1 MLRLRRYRLFLICAF
16 VGIVLLYHV
25 SKTSKWD
32 RPKEIWH
39 SKTNSHTETKQA
51 EKPVEKPQQQK
62 PQPPPPSPRP
72 HTTAATPA
80 RPPVHHE
87 THERPVVNVEPTV
100 KIPELKTENEV
111 KGGYALPTKVVPPGP
126 PPPLKQNDATDKVA
140 ATPGTVPNRVVGTG
154 SEAHKGGTPNHGN
167 NLVSTESD
175 LLPTPSPIHWKK
187 PKEWFPVP
195 EESLILL
202 PSGKPKPIPTIQF
215 AFGEE
220 SPAAKEKREAR
231 LAKVKAEAERA
242 WKGYKTYAWTH
253 DELVPVTKESKDPF
267 CGWAATLVDSLDTL
281 WIMGLKD
288 EFDDAVQAVKEIDFT
303 TTPYRNDIPVF
314 ETIIRYLGGL
324 IAAYDVSGGHDGK
337 YRVLLDKAV
346 ELAEILMSV
355 FDTPNR
361 LPILYYQWKPEY
373 NINPKRASTSSGVAE
388 LGSMSMEFTRLA
400 QLTKNHKYY
409 DAVARITNAF
419 EELQNRPNG
428 TAIPGIFPEVLD
440 ASGCNR
446 SVPIAPTLENSSDEA
461 KKQAAD
467 DVNLSYPAKGYES
480 RSNKYTTIENS
491 DRHIQREDG
500 TPYEDAPVIHGNGTM
515 SHGETLKKRAAVS
528 VENKAQ
534 TARNVSLGDAQAKR
548 TSPIKVSQ
556 PLKANGLP
564 ANWECAPQG
573 LAGGGWSNSG
583 SYSLGGSQ
591 DSAYEYFPKQY
602 LLLGGLEPKY
612 RTMHEKTVAGA
623 KQYLL
628 YRPMAEGDPDILFSA
643 KAHSSDGTAD
653 ELTYEWEITHLTCF
667 LGGMFGLGG
676 KIFNS
681 AEDVEIGKK
690 LTEGC
695 FWAYDVMPAG
705 IMPEGSSIMPCK
717 DAKNCHFNQTAW
729 YEALDP
735 NADYRVTEMER
746 YYEDKA
752 EWKKAV
758 EEAKKE
764 EELRKKKAEEEELAE
779 AKRKHEEAE
788 RKAEEASAKAR
799 HRPTNASEVIT
810 DLKQKDTGTI
820 PAKLTRRD
828 GFDEINAVVPATN
841 QNVEARTDNND
852 LQSSLDINS
861 NTDTTSFESHD
872 NQTPGSSSD
881 TYTDST
887 GMVHQKP
894 IYVPPEPIKPLTHQ
908 EYVANRIKK
917 ERLPKGFIGLHDK
930 RYILRPEAIESV
942 WYMYRITGDPTWQEK
957 GWKMFEAVIKHT
969 QTEVGHT
976 AVKDVTDAETPG
988 QEDSMESFWLAETLK
1003 YFYLLFAEPGV
1014 VSLDEWVLNT
1024 EAHPFRRMK

>member
-39 SKTNSHTETKQA
+39 TKTNAHTETKQA
-51 EKPVEKPQQQK
+51 QKPVERPQQQK
-62 PQPPPPSPRP
+62 PPHSPRP
-72 HTTAATPA
+72 ATTTTALA
-80 RPPVHHE
+80 RPAAHHNTE
-87 THERPVVNVEPTV
+87 ERPAANAEPTV

-111 KGGYALPTKVVPPGP
+111 KGGYALPTKVVPPPSP
-126 PPPLKQNDATDKVA
+126 PPVKQNGATDKAV
-140 ATPGTVPNRVVGTG
+140 ATPGTVPDRVVGTG
-154 SEAHKGGTPNHGN
+154 SEAHKGGAPNNG
-167 NLVSTESD
+167 LVDQENSR
-175 LLPTPSPIHWKK
+175 PTPSPIHWKK

-202 PSGKPKPIPTIQF
+202 PTGKPGPIPTIQF
-215 AFGEE
+215 AFDEE
-220 SPAAKEKREAR
+220 SPAAKEKRELR
-231 LAKVKAEAERA
+231 LAKVKAEAARA

-253 DELVPVTKESKDPF
+253 DELRPVSKKSKDPF
-267 CGWAATLVDSLDTL
+267 CGWAATLVDTLDTL
-281 WIMGLKD
+281 WIMGMKD

-303 TTPYRNDIPVF
+303 TTPYRSDIPVF

-324 IAAYDVSGGHDGK
+324 VAAYDVSGGHDGK

-373 NINPKRASTSSGVAE
+373 NVNPKRAATSSGVAE

-400 QLTKNHKYY
+400 QLTGNQRYY

-419 EELQNRPNG
+419 EDLQNRPNG

-446 SVPIAPTLENSSDEA
+446 SAPIAPTLDNSSDGA
-461 KKQAAD
+461 KKQAAE
-467 DVNLSYPAKGYES
+467 DVNLAYPADGYEP
-480 RSNKYTTIENS
+480 RSN
-491 DRHIQREDG
+491 RHIQHEDG
-500 TPYEDAPVIHGNGTM
+500 TAYEDASAAIGGNATI
-515 SHGETLKKRAAVS
+515 SRGETLKKRAVVS
-528 VENKAQ
+528 VETQAH
-534 TARNVSLGDAQAKR
+534 TARNASLRDAQAKR
-548 TSPIKVSQ
+548 RPPN
-556 PLKANGLP
+556 PLTAPLAANGLP
-564 ANWECAPQG
+564 ASWECVSQG
-573 LAGGGWSNSG
+573 LTGGGWSNSG
-583 SYSLGGSQ
+583 SYSMGGSQ
-591 DSAYEYFPKQY
+591 DSTYEYFPKQY

-612 RTMHEKTVAGA
+612 RTMHEKTVAA
-623 KQYLL
+623 VKKYLL

-643 KAHSSDGTAD
+643 KAHSPDGTVD
-653 ELTYEWEITHLTCF
+653 KLTYEWEITHLTCF

-681 AEDVEIGKK
+681 AEDVEIGKR
-690 LTEGC
+690 LAEGC

-705 IMPEGSSIMPCK
+705 IMPEGSNIMPCK
-717 DAKNCHFNQTAW
+717 DPKNCHFNLTTW

-735 NADYRVTEMER
+735 NADYRVTEMAK

-764 EELRKKKAEEEELAE
+764 EELRNRKSEEEELAD
-779 AKRKHEEAE
+779 AKRKHDEAE
-788 RKAEEASAKAR
+788 RKAAEASAKAR
-799 HRPTNASEVIT
+799 QRLANTSEGIT
-810 DLKQKDTGTI
+810 DLKQKDTVTI
-820 PAKLTRRD
+820 PAQLGKRD
-828 GFDEINAVVPATN
+828 GFDEINVVAPEKSHNA
-841 QNVEARTDNND
+841 EARNDNSD
-852 LQSSLDINS
+852 LQTSLDINS
-861 NTDTTSFESHD
+861 GTDETSFKSH
-872 NQTPGSSSD
+872 NQTPGSSSSSSSSSG
-881 TYTDST
+881 TYTDSGGVT
-887 GMVHQKP
+887 HQKP

-908 EYVANRIKK
+908 EYVANKIKND
-917 ERLPKGFIGLHDK
+917 RLPKGFTGLHDK

-957 GWKMFEAVIKHT
+957 GWKMFEAVIKYT

-1003 YFYLLFAEPGV
+1003 YFYLLFADPGV
-1014 VSLDEWVLNT
+1014 VSLDDWVLNT

>member
-32 RPKEIWH
+32 RPTDIWH
-39 SKTNSHTETKQA
+39 SKTNAHTESKQVQ
-51 EKPVEKPQQQK
+51 KPVGEPQQK
-62 PQPPPPSPRP
+62 PPQPPPPPTTTSAAPTRP
-72 HTTAATPA
+72 AANHDTDDD
-80 RPPVHHE
+80 RPIA
-87 THERPVVNVEPTV
+87 VEKPPV
-100 KIPELKTENEV
+100 KIPELKTETEV
-111 KGGYALPTKVVPPGP
+111 KGGYALPTKVIPPP
-126 PPPLKQNDATDKVA
+126 SPPPLKQNGGA
-140 ATPGTVPNRVVGTG
+140 AKTPGGVPDRVVGTG
-154 SEAHKGGTPNHGN
+154 NEAHKGGAPNNGLAN
-167 NLVSTESD
+167 QGTSR
-175 LLPTPSPIHWKK
+175 PTPSPIHWKK

-202 PSGKPKPIPTIQF
+202 PTGKPKPIPTIQF
-215 AFGEE
+215 AFGQE
-220 SPAAKEKREAR
+220 SPAAKEKRELR
-231 LAKVKAEAERA
+231 LAKVKAETLRA

-253 DELVPVTKESKDPF
+253 DELRPVSKLAKDPF

-288 EFDDAVQAVKEIDFT
+288 EFDDAVKAVKEIDFT
-303 TTPYRNDIPVF
+303 TTPHRSDIPVF

-324 IAAYDVSGGHDGK
+324 VAAYDVSGGHDGK
-337 YRVLLDKAV
+337 YKVLLDKAV

-373 NINPKRASTSSGVAE
+373 NVNPKRASTSSGVAE

-400 QLTKNHKYY
+400 QLTGNQRYY

-428 TAIPGIFPEVLD
+428 TAIPGIFPELLD

-446 SVPIAPTLENSSDEA
+446 SVPITSTLDNSSDDA

-467 DVNLSYPAKGYES
+467 DVNRGYSPKGYES

-491 DRHIQREDG
+491 DRYVQHEDG
-500 TPYEDAPVIHGNGTM
+500 TPYEDAPKPISGNA
-515 SHGETLKKRAAVS
+515 TLTRRGAL
-528 VENKAQ
+528 N
-534 TARNVSLGDAQAKR
+534 KR
-548 TSPIKVSQ
+548 TPPN
-556 PLKANGLP
+556 PLTVPLSASGLP
-564 ANWECAPQG
+564 ANWECTPQG
-573 LAGGGWSNSG
+573 LTGGGWGSSG
-583 SYSLGGSQ
+583 SYSMGGSQ
-591 DSAYEYFPKQY
+591 DSTYEYFPKQY

-612 RTMHEKTVAGA
+612 RTMHEKTVAGV

-653 ELTYEWEITHLTCF
+653 KLTYEWEITHLTCF

-681 AEDVEIGKK
+681 VEDVEIGKR
-690 LTEGC
+690 LAEGC
-695 FWAYDVMPAG
+695 FWAYDVMPTG
-705 IMPEGSSIMPCK
+705 IMPEGSNVMPCK
-717 DAKNCHFNQTAW
+717 DAKNCHFNLTAW

-735 NADYRVTEMER
+735 NADYRVTEMAK

-764 EELRKKKAEEEELAE
+764 EASRKKHSEEEELAE
-779 AKRKHEEAE
+779 AKRKHDEAE
-788 RKAEEASAKAR
+788 RKAAEASAR
-799 HRPTNASEVIT
+799 SRRPANTTAEGVT
-810 DLKQKDTGTI
+810 DLKQKDTVTGLN
-820 PAKLTRRD
+820 KRD
-828 GFDEINAVVPATN
+828 GFDEINV
-841 QNVEARTDNND
+841 ARNDNSD
-852 LQSSLDINS
+852 LQTSLDINS
-861 NTDTTSFESHD
+861 GT
-872 NQTPGSSSD
+872 SSD
-881 TYTDST
+881 TYMDSAGVT
-887 GMVHQKP
+887 HQKP

-917 ERLPKGFIGLHDK
+917 EGLPKGFIGLHDK

-942 WYMYRITGDPTWQEK
+942 WYMYRITGDPKWQEK
-957 GWKMFEAVIKHT
+957 GWKMFESVIKYT

-976 AVKDVTDAETPG
+976 AVRDVTNAEIPG

-1003 YFYLLFAEPGV
+1003 YFYLLFADPEV
-1014 VSLDEWVLNT
+1014 ISLDDWVLNT